1 MRIPVLQAIAVA
13 SLTFAGAA
21 GAQANPAQTPPEE
34 VDTAYVIYDDGP
46 ISLPL
51 GIGLRIPSYNRV
63 DGLAIPWGPQIRFAK
78 DKIEIDPTVTYRSN
92 LGAFDPRLKAKL
104 HLTQFDEIAVDVG
117 RGTFTNDGW
126 IKSDLINSL
135 ATLGVGSD
143 ARNYFRADR
152 GTAEFLREIVA
163 GPVTWKPRI
172 GVLHEYAWSTG
183 FATRHTEAPWSALNK
198 TDSLKMRRLNPAIIK
213 GHTTSA
219 TGGVDVVYEQADVK
233 VTFTSGLEYA
243 FDAPTV
249 VASDDAQ
256 FTQVTIGSKAKFPTF
271 GAQHFEFRGRGV
283 FGFGDRVPP
292 QRYVYLGGAG
302 TLSTV
307 DLLAMGGD
315 RLLFVEGEYS
325 VPLRKPVLPFVGTP
339 VISLRYAAG
348 AAGVDELPDLIQN
361 IGVGLG
367 VKLVKLEYHIDPN
380 YRKTSFT
387 DKNAFTI
394 GFSLSL

>member
-1 MRIPVLQAIAVA
+1 MRIPILQAIAVA
-13 SLTFAGAA
+13 SLAIAARA
-21 GAQANPAQTPPEE
+21 GAQADPPQAPTAQ
-34 VDTAYVIYDDGP
+34 VDSGYVIYDDGP

-63 DGLAIPWGPQIRFAK
+63 DGLAIPWGPQIRLAK
-78 DKIEIDPTVTYRSN
+78 DNINIDPTVTYRSN
-92 LGAFDPRLKAKL
+92 LGAFDPRLQANVRL
-104 HLTQFDEIAVDVG
+104 GQFDEIAIDGG

-126 IKSDLINSL
+126 IKSDIINSL
-135 ATLGVGSD
+135 AALGVGSD

-152 GTAEFLREIVA
+152 GTVEFIHEIVA

-183 FATRHTEAPWSALNK
+183 FATRHTQAPWSALGK
-198 TDSLKMRRLNPAIIK
+198 TDSLKMRRVNPAILK

-219 TGGVDVVYEQADVK
+219 TGGVGVVYEEADVK
-233 VTFTSGLEYA
+233 VTFTTGLEHA
-243 FDAPTV
+243 FDAPTA
-249 VASDDAQ
+249 VASDDGQ
-256 FTQVTIGSKAKFPTF
+256 FTQVTIGSKASFPTF
-271 GAQHFEFRGRGV
+271 GTQHFDFRGRGV

-292 QRYVYLGGAG
+292 QRYVYVGGAG
-302 TLSTV
+302 TLATV

-315 RLLFVEGEYS
+315 RLLYVEGEYS
-325 VPLRKPVLPFVGTP
+325 VPLRRPILPFVGTP

-367 VKLVKLEYHIDPN
+367 VKMVKVEYHIDPN

>member
-1 MRIPVLQAIAVA
+1 MRIRILHAIAVT
-13 SLTFAGAA
+13 SLVVAGRA
-21 GAQANPAQTPPEE
+21 GAQANPAPTPPKE
-34 VDTAYVIYDDGP
+34 VDTSYVTYDDGP

-63 DGLAIPWGPQIRFAK
+63 DGLAIPWGPQIRLAK

-92 LGAFDPRLKAKL
+92 LGAFDPRVQAKL
-104 HLTQFDEIAVDVG
+104 HVTQFDEIVIDAG

-126 IKSDLINSL
+126 IKSDIINSL
-135 ATLGVGSD
+135 AALGVGSD

-152 GTAEFLREIVA
+152 GTVEFIHEIVA

-172 GVLHEYAWSTG
+172 GALHEYAWSTG
-183 FATRHTEAPWSALNK
+183 FATKHTEAPWSAINK
-198 TDSLKMRRLNPAIIK
+198 TDSLKMRRVNPAILK

-219 TGGVDVVYEQADVK
+219 IGGVGMVYEEADVK
-233 VTFTSGLEYA
+233 VTVTGGLEHA
-243 FDAPTV
+243 FDAPTAL
-249 VASDDAQ
+249 ASDDGQ

-271 GAQHFEFRGRGV
+271 GTQHFEFRGRGV
-283 FGFGDRVPP
+283 FGFGDPVPP

-302 TLSTV
+302 TLATV

-315 RLLFVEGEYS
+315 RLLYVEGEYS
-325 VPLRKPVLPFVGTP
+325 VPLRRPILPFVGTP

-367 VKLVKLEYHIDPN
+367 VKMVKVEYHIDPN